1 MTEKLFWFF
10 VLLLWFGINH
20 HWNHI
25 HSPST
30 CLRLKQMPKA
40 MFKDEKELKS
50 NGPKECVC
58 IKFVHI
64 TKIINHLSYWHVNHI
79 PSPFSNTHTRICV
92 HNSRASSMVY
102 TQYAHQ
108 NQLVMPICIS
118 SIAEQTNRIESL
130 TNELKIH
137 VGTRQIMGF
146 LTSVWLLFGFLFYFH
161 D

>member
-1 MTEKLFWFF
+1 MTEKLFRFF

-79 PSPFSNTHTRICV
+79 PSPFSNTHT
-92 HNSRASSMVY
+92 HAYVY
-102 TQYAHQ
+102 TTHEHHPWCILNTHTKTNLWCQYVFQA
-108 NQLVMPICIS
+108 LPS
-118 SIAEQTNRIESL
+118 KLIASNRL
-130 TNELKIH
+130 
-137 VGTRQIMGF
+137 
-146 LTSVWLLFGFLFYFH
+146 LTSWKFMLAQDKLWGF
-161 D
+161 